1 MALKDQFDK
10 LKRFFE
16 EDDDEYDEPVVA
28 AQKPQAQPQKSSTV
42 NNTEKKTTGTS
53 RPAQQQERA
62 QAKPAGKRP
71 MSFSSPTNNTKT
83 TEKKVQ
89 KPMMNQA
96 TTSAGQVIAIK
107 EPRAYSDIM
116 ESARI
121 VKNGESVLVNF
132 KFMPDNQARRSI
144 DFLTGVVFTLDGDV
158 QNVGGQIFLLTP
170 ANITV
175 DASQELS
182 ILAGQNFEN
191 FDI

>member
-10 LKRFFE
+10 LKKFFE
-16 EDDDEYDEPVVA
+16 EDDEFDEPVA
-28 AQKPQAQPQKSSTV
+28 AQKPQAQPQQSSTI
-42 NNTEKKTTGTS
+42 NTEKKITGANS
-53 RPAQQQERA
+53 SVQPQERM
-62 QAKPAGKRP
+62 QAKPAAKRP
-71 MSFSSPTNNTKT
+71 MPFSSATNNNKT

-96 TTSAGQVIAIK
+96 TTTAGQVIAIK

-182 ILAGQNFEN
+182 ILAGKNFEN